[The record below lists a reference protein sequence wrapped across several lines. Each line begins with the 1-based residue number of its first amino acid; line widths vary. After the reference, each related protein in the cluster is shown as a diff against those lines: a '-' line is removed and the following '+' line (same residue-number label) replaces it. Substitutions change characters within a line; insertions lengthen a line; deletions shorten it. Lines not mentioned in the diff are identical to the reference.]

1 MKTLAAIQPSFFP
14 WRGYFDIIKSSDV
27 FIFYDHVQYD
37 KNGWRNRNKVLVN
50 GKEHWI
56 TLPIKYEKINKKIKD
71 VKVFNSERSLNKILN
86 TLKSSYGRHPNFK
99 KIYPVIFRIFKLK
112 KWSLLSELNI
122 ALTKEVCKLLKIKS
136 NFIISSNLENINDKN
151 LNLINLCKQFN
162 CNNYLSGK
170 SAKSYLDQNLF
181 VSNGINV
188 TWHEYED
195 KVYDQFNNSNF
206 FFEKLSILDYLFNIK

>member
-14 WRGYFDIIKSSDV
+14 WRGYFDIIQSCDI

-71 VKVFNSERSLNKILN
+71 VQIFNSERNLNKILN

-99 KIYPVIFRIFKLK
+99 KIYPVLFRIFKMK

-122 ALTKEVCKLLKIKS
+122 VLTKEVCKLLKIKS
-136 NFIISSNLENINDKN
+136 NFIISSNLKNISDKN
-151 LNLINLCKQFN
+151 LNLVNLCKQFN
-162 CNNYLSGK
+162 CDNYLSGK
-170 SAKSYLDQNLF
+170 SAKSYLDENLF

-188 TWHEYED
+188 IWHEYED